1 MGSVTQ
7 GLAKMLHRADDATGR
22 AVPAPRGP
30 DRINRHSSGM
40 QEFSRAL
47 AGREGLCI
55 LDLGPTSPTNIAR
68 LTGMGHKTYSEDLLL
83 ASSDPALNLGRTK
96 EGLTIFDVEGFFKGS
111 LVYRAPVF
119 DAVLCWDLCDYLPE
133 SLVRPAV
140 ERIGGAMR
148 PGGVLLAFFHTRD
161 AGPDAPHYRYHILGD
176 DLLELQPGSRAR
188 LQRVFHN
195 RHIENLFSGFASLKF
210 FLARDNVREVLA
222 IR

>member
-7 GLAKMLHRADDATGR
+7 GFSKMLHRADDATGR
-22 AVPAPRGP
+22 AAPAPRGP
-30 DRINRHSSGM
+30 DRINRHSSGL
-40 QEFSRAL
+40 QEFTRAL

-68 LTGMGHKTYSEDLLL
+68 LTGLGHKTYSEDVLL
-83 ASSDPALNLGRTK
+83 ASSDPAFNLGRTK
-96 EGLTIFDVEGFFKGS
+96 EGQTIYDVESFLKGN
-111 LVYRAPVF
+111 LVYPAPLF
-119 DAVLCWDLCDYLPE
+119 DGVLCWDLCDYLDE

-140 ERIGGAMR
+140 ERIGDAMR
-148 PGGVLLAFFHTRD
+148 RGGVLLAFFHTRD

-195 RHIENLFSGFASLKF
+195 RHIENLFSGFSSLKF

-222 IR
+222 VR